1 MSVTN
6 NEILKQNR
14 NNYYVKLVFLPGEHM
29 GTDYKDM
36 PKESFD
42 GTIHW
47 WSFIDVELLFA
58 LYQKMPQTASLHVLR
73 TAVQSKT
80 SISWQTGEETYSPS
94 LLQVW

>member
-42 GTIHW
+42 GTIH
-47 WSFIDVELLFA
+47 
-58 LYQKMPQTASLHVLR
+58 
-73 TAVQSKT
+73 
-80 SISWQTGEETYSPS
+80 
-94 LLQVW
+94 